1 MDTSF
6 PLATLAVDGGGG
18 WEGNEVGSASGLA
31 ALASSSSIG
40 WMRWI
45 RGETPL
51 LVAHLIPQNPG
62 LLFI

>member
-31 ALASSSSIG
+31 SFSSIG
-40 WMRWI
+40 WMGWI